1 MEKMTKKELS
11 QLYWLNKEIAMWQ
24 QKLERMEEKSTIKG
38 KQITGIPSGG
48 SRATSKVEEQVIRRE
63 EIKKKIAE
71 QQNKAEKERAR
82 LLEYITGIEDSLL
95 RQIIQYR
102 FVELKSWKEV
112 AWRIGGDNTAESVRK
127 TVQRFLKKQNG
138 T

>member
-48 SRATSKVEEQVIRRE
+48 SRETSKVEEQVIRRE

-71 QQNKAEKERAR
+71 QQNKAEKEQAR

-127 TVQRFLKKQNG
+127 TVQRFLKR
-138 T
+138 